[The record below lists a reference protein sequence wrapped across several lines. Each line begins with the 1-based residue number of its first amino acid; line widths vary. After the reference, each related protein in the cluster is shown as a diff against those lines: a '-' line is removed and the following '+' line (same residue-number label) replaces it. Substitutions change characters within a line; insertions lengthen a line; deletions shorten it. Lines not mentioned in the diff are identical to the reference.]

1 MIVSSKDREAMIKSF
16 IYLMNEGLI
25 IDIEPGIRPCIE
37 RGEMITEQIV
47 ITHRVKNIEE
57 VKNG

>member
-1 MIVSSKDREAMIKSF
+1 MNEEKAAVIKSF
-16 IYLMNEGLI
+16 VDLMNEGLI
-25 IDIEPGIRPCIE
+25 IDIETGIRPCIE

-57 VKNG
+57 V